1 MLWAQTISTR
11 FRNMLKTSNAG
22 SGVAN
27 VYSGNMK
34 TRDRLDDQTVDV
46 QHDIKIYLADW
57 MATKSVFVANFR
69 LMTTYS
75 AAPGQDLSKG

>member
-1 MLWAQTISTR
+1 
-11 FRNMLKTSNAG
+11 MLKTSNAG

-46 QHDIKIYLADW
+46 QHDIKIYLAD
-57 MATKSVFVANFR
+57 
-69 LMTTYS
+69 
-75 AAPGQDLSKG
+75 